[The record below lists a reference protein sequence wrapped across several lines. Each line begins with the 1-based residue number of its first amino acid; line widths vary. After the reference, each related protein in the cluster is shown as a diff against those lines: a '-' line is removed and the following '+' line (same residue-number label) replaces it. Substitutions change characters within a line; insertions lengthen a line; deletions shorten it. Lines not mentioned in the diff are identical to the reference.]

1 MFCLYTFPATN
12 LNFQWKWRWWDWIQA
27 IFLNLFY
34 FILKD
39 KVKAIKS
46 LYITG
51 WILIGILKLLW
62 TGEKGKKLLKLCALS
77 MEFNNHKDYFGV
89 GLGFKVCCGWTKS
102 WFDKLRDIPMSENGN
117 SPIFCS
123 NWPIQRF
130 KIRPTSNLIN
140 PKRIWYK
147 VLHTIGL
154 TNHIFW
160 LLSSF

>member
-1 MFCLYTFPATN
+1 MVGFFSQLKFLLSESIKFKAHWFYYILLFRSD
-12 LNFQWKWRWWDWIQA
+12 LNPFSSQ
-27 IFLNLFY
+27 LHLSNLFMTKEQSN
-34 FILKD
+34 L
-39 KVKAIKS
+39 AIRSS
-46 LYITG
+46 LIM
-51 WILIGILKLLW
+51 KKFLLRNHFLW
-62 TGEKGKKLLKLCALS
+62 PICHLL
-77 MEFNNHKDYFGV
+77 HKD
-89 GLGFKVCCGWTKS
+89 KS
-102 WFDKLRDIPMSENGN
+102 WFDKLRDIPMSENVN